1 MERPAFGKTLLG
13 LLAGL
18 CIFGSAQSQAAN
30 LSLSQLPL
38 FLTEGVAPNIMVTI
52 DNSGSMRWAFAPDGL
67 NPGTGSTYNGYSADQ
82 IRTSRRAKS
91 STFNPLYYNPKVTYQ
106 APYQV
111 TYSGGTISST
121 PMTTSFTAAYVNG
134 FKTSKGTYDLSS
146 NYMVTWEYDTER
158 STSTSGMGSYSKY
171 TSYASPDKVY
181 WLAANPSADF
191 ASSTT
196 TTSTGTPT
204 STTSTFSGS
213 ANRNEGGSNV
223 ASSFSLT
230 ISNVSV
236 SITSASNSST
246 CTASIDSS
254 SSSGTP
260 TSTTSNGTTT
270 STTVV
275 TTISY
280 SNVTCSK
287 SGSGNTK
294 TYTVSATKTTTQT
307 TTTTVTTADR
317 TTTGVP
323 AYYYVFDSSLA
334 NCDGT
339 VNDDDCYSL
348 VTVSSTSGT
357 GGTDERQNFAN
368 WYSFYRNRELATQS
382 AANLAFSSLSDS
394 TRLSWQALG
403 TDATCITSTSYL
415 SSYNCRGLS
424 NSSTSYYDNRLRNFS
439 GAHRAKF
446 FEWLGDIYYNQGTPL
461 LAAVDRVGNFLTAT
475 GVNGPYAYSLG
486 STESPVYAC
495 RASYSITLT
504 DGIWNTAGSHGEYD
518 NASRTLPDGQGY
530 SPKTPYKDSTSNTMA
545 DLAFKYWA
553 TDAQPNVANEV
564 PTYTKETSTNA
575 STQYWNPKNNPA
587 TWQHMTSF
595 FVGLGLTNSLTSP
608 AWGGSTYSGDYD
620 NLVSGNI
627 VWPAASAGSQNNVY
641 DLWHA
646 ALNSRGEFFS
656 VDSPGDLVTAL
667 QEVINRISE
676 RTGAAASPAVTS
688 PLLDSDGS
696 NSYDTYTYTPSFS
709 SEDWS
714 GDLKKYQQDTAT
726 GTKEEIWSAQD
737 ILDNAYGSGNSA
749 YGSRTIK
756 IADSDGNLQSFTWS
770 NLTSAQRTALNRTI
784 DGVADSNGESR
795 VAFLR
800 GDRSN
805 EGSLFRTREHI
816 LGDII
821 DSTPVIV
828 RKPSRLAS
836 RMNKS
841 EGQSA
846 SEASSYTA
854 FKSAYA
860 ERETRIYVGANDGML
875 HAFDEDG
882 HETFAFIPSAVIGNL
897 YKLADE
903 NYASSAHQYY
913 VDGSPTEA
921 DVFFDG
927 AWHSVVIGSLRGGGR
942 SLFALDVTDPDNIT
956 LLWEI
961 SANDSDYSQLGFT
974 YSKPAVTR
982 LSNGKWAVVAGNGY
996 NSDDDQA
1003 VLYLIDVEDG
1013 SLIKAIT
1020 VDDDSSAANGMASPY
1035 VADLDGDLIA
1045 DYIYAGDLRGNLWRF
1060 DVLGSTTS
1068 SYDVSF
1074 SGEPLYSA
1082 RASNGTVQP
1091 ITSRPYLVKHP
1102 NGTGYIVVFGTGKY
1116 LENDDSDPNTS
1127 VAMSLYGIW
1136 DTAATVD
1143 DTTSSTPSL
1152 SRDDLLEQAFELQT
1166 TASFD
1171 NNGTAVTSTIRT
1183 VSDNEIDWLN
1193 DDGSVHHYG
1202 WFLDLKVGSS
1212 LEGEMVVTNPYITDG
1227 VLIASTL
1234 IPNEDPC
1241 EDGVTTWLLTLD
1253 PTTGGA
1259 LASVALDLNNDG
1271 VVDSLDSYNG
1281 ASVAGVQMDGLTGG
1295 FTVSRDADGN
1305 VVVCG
1310 SDGCETLSGSASTS
1324 GRQSWRPIE
1333 SKE

>member
-1 MERPAFGKTLLG
+1 MERPAFFGKTLSN

-18 CIFGSAQSQAAN
+18 CILGSAHSQAAN

-52 DNSGSMRWAFAPDGL
+52 DNSASMRWAFAPDGM
-67 NPGTGSTYNGYSADQ
+67 NPTGTTIYNGYTADQ

-91 STFNPLYYNPKVTYQ
+91 SAFNPLYYNPSVTYQ

-111 TYSGGTISST
+111 TYSGGEITST
-121 PMTTSFTAAYVNG
+121 PMSTSFTAAYVNG

-158 STSTSGMGSYSKY
+158 STSASGMGSYSKY
-171 TSYASPDKVY
+171 SSYASPNRVY

-191 ASSTT
+191 ASATTSTT
-196 TTSTGTPT
+196 TTTGDSTSG
-204 STTSTFSGS
+204 TFSGS
-213 ANRNEGGSNV
+213 TNNIGTQ
-223 ASSFSLT
+223 T
-230 ISNVSV
+230 INGVSV
-236 SITSASNSST
+236 VVSSSGNSS
-246 CTASIDSS
+246 CSASIDSTS
-254 SSSGTP
+254 S
-260 TSTTSNGTTT
+260 TSTEESTSNGTTT
-270 STTVV
+270 TIVTTTV
-275 TTISY
+275 IQY
-280 SNVTCSK
+280 SNVTCSR
-287 SGSGNTK
+287 GGNGRWGNT
-294 TYTVSATKTTTQT
+294 YTISATTTSTPT
-307 TTTTVTTADR
+307 TTTTVTTSDR

-323 AYYYVFDSSLA
+323 AYYYVFDSSLT

-339 VNDDDCYSL
+339 VNDEDCYSL
-348 VTVSSTSGT
+348 VTVSSSSGV

-504 DGIWNTAGSHGEYD
+504 DGIWTTAGSHGEYD
-518 NASRTLPDGQGY
+518 NASQTLPDDQEY
-530 SPKTPYKDSTSNTMA
+530 SPKAPYQDSTSNTMA

-553 TDAQPNVANEV
+553 TDAQPDVDDEV

-575 STQYWNPKNNPA
+575 TTQYWNPKNNPA

-620 NLVSGNI
+620 SLVSGNI
-627 VWPAASAGSQNNVY
+627 VWPAASAASQNNVY

-656 VDSPGDLVTAL
+656 VDSPGELVTAL

-749 YGSRTIK
+749 YGSRKIK
-756 IADSDGNLQSFTWS
+756 IADSDGDLQSFTWS
-770 NLTSAQRTALNRTI
+770 NLTSAQQTSLNRAL

-795 VAFLR
+795 VAFIR

-805 EGSLFRTREHI
+805 EGGLFRTRDHI

-836 RMNKS
+836 RMNAS

-846 SEASSYTA
+846 SDGTSYTA
-854 FKSAYA
+854 FKNAHA

-882 HETFAFIPSAVIGNL
+882 SETFAFIPSAVLDNL
-897 YKLADE
+897 YELTDE
-903 NYASSAHQYY
+903 DYSGSAHQYY

-942 SLFALDVTDPDNIT
+942 SLFALDVTDPDNIS

-961 SANDSDYSQLGFT
+961 SADDSDYSELGFT

-982 LSNGKWAVVAGNGY
+982 LHNGQWAVVAGNGY
-996 NSDDDQA
+996 NSDSDQA

-1020 VDDDSSAANGMASPY
+1020 VEDDSSGANGMASPY
-1035 VADLDGDLIA
+1035 VADLNGDLIA
-1045 DYIYAGDLRGNLWRF
+1045 DYIYAGDLHGNLWRF
-1060 DVLGSTTS
+1060 DVLGTTTGG
-1068 SYDVSF
+1068 YDVSF

-1082 RASNGTVQP
+1082 RSSNGTVQP
-1091 ITSRPYLVKHP
+1091 ITSRPYLAKHP
-1102 NGTGYIVVFGTGKY
+1102 NGTGYIVIFGTGKY
-1116 LENDDSDPNTS
+1116 LEHDDADPNTS

-1136 DTAATVD
+1136 DTAATVA
-1143 DTTSSTPSL
+1143 DTASSTPSL
-1152 SRDDLLEQAFELQT
+1152 SRDDLLEQTFELQT

-1183 VSDNEIDWLN
+1183 SSDNEIDWLD
-1193 DDGSVHHYG
+1193 DDGDVHHYG
-1202 WFLDLKVGSS
+1202 WYLDLKVGNA
-1212 LEGEMVVTNPYITDG
+1212 LEGEMVVTNPYVTDG

-1234 IPNEDPC
+1234 TPNEDPC

-1271 VVDSLDSYNG
+1271 VVDSQDSYDG
-1281 ASVAGVQMDGLTGG
+1281 ASVSAVQMDGLTGG
-1295 FTVSRDADGN
+1295 FTISRDADGN
-1305 VVVCG
+1305 VVACG
-1310 SDGCETLSGSASTS
+1310 SDGCETLSGSASAS
-1324 GRQSWRPIE
+1324 GRQSWRSIE
-1333 SKE
+1333 NKE